1 VELFPLLLLAL
12 AFVALVVLPAR
23 ARKRQQ
29 NQTQSALA
37 VGVPVTMAGGVY
49 ATVAG
54 LDDPATIQVEIAPG
68 VVVTYARQA
77 VIQVR
82 QPAGLDADAVPG
94 PVVTGERVVDPV
106 ADQTPARDDRPGDG
120 STGKTL

>member
-1 VELFPLLLLAL
+1 VELFPLLLLVL

-37 VGVPVTMAGGVY
+37 IGVPVTMAGGVH

-54 LDDPATIQVEIAPG
+54 LDDPDTIQVEVAPG

-82 QPAGLDADAVPG
+82 QPAGAAG
-94 PVVTGERVVDPV
+94 PVLPGQTVSGPGVDPAV
-106 ADQTPARDDRPGDG
+106 AEMPARDDRPGDG
-120 STGKTL
+120 TSGKTL

>member
-1 VELFPLLLLAL
+1 MELFPLLLLVL

-54 LDDPATIQVEIAPG
+54 LDDPATVQVEIAPG

-77 VIQVR
+77 VVQVR
-82 QPAGLDADAVPG
+82 QP
-94 PVVTGERVVDPV
+94 VVTGPVDPAVDPV
-106 ADQTPARDDRPGDG
+106 ADELPARDDRPGDG
-120 STGKTL
+120 PSGKTL

>member
-1 VELFPLLLLAL
+1 
-12 AFVALVVLPAR
+12 
-23 ARKRQQ
+23 
-29 NQTQSALA
+29 
-37 VGVPVTMAGGVY
+37 MAGGVY

-82 QPAGLDADAVPG
+82 QPAGAVPG
-94 PVVTGERVVDPV
+94 PVVTGDTVVEAVD
-106 ADQTPARDDRPGDG
+106 DTPARDDRPGDG
-120 STGKTL
+120 TSGKTL

>member
-1 VELFPLLLLAL
+1 MELFPLLLLAL

-37 VGVPVTMAGGVY
+37 IGVPVTMAGGVH

-82 QPAGLDADAVPG
+82 QPLGEVAG
-94 PVVTGERVVDPV
+94 PVVTGETVVDP
-106 ADQTPARDDRPGDG
+106 ALDDTSARDDRPGDG
-120 STGKTL
+120 TSGKTL

>member
-12 AFVALVVLPAR
+12 AFVALIVLPAR

-37 VGVPVTMAGGVY
+37 IGVPVTMAGGVY
-49 ATVAG
+49 GTVAG
-54 LDDPATIQVEIAPG
+54 LGDPATIQVEIAPG

-77 VIQVR
+77 VVQVR
-82 QPAGLDADAVPG
+82 QPAVTG
-94 PVVTGERVVDPV
+94 PVVDPAVDPAV
-106 ADQTPARDDRPGDG
+106 DPGVDDLPGRDDRPGDG
-120 STGKTL
+120 PSGKTL

>member
-1 VELFPLLLLAL
+1 MELFPLLLLAL

-37 VGVPVTMAGGVY
+37 IGVPVVMAGGVY

-82 QPAGLDADAVPG
+82 QPAGLAGDAVPG
-94 PVVTGERVVDPV
+94 PVVTGETVVDPA
-106 ADQTPARDDRPGDG
+106 ADQTRARDDRPGDG

>member
-1 VELFPLLLLAL
+1 MELFPLLLLVL

-29 NQTQSALA
+29 NQTQSALTI
-37 VGVPVTMAGGVY
+37 GVPVIMAGGVH

-54 LDDPATIQVEIAPG
+54 LDDPATVQVEIAPG

-77 VIQVR
+77 VLQVR
-82 QPAGLDADAVPG
+82 PPAGEVPG
-94 PVVTGERVVDPV
+94 PVVTGETVVDPAV
-106 ADQTPARDDRPGDG
+106 DPSVDETSARDDRRGDG
-120 STGKTL
+120 SSGKTL

>member
-1 VELFPLLLLAL
+1 MELFPLLLLVL
-12 AFVALVVLPAR
+12 AFVALIVLPAR

-54 LDDPATIQVEIAPG
+54 LDDPATVQVEIAPG

-77 VIQVR
+77 VVQVR
-82 QPAGLDADAVPG
+82 QPA
-94 PVVTGERVVDPV
+94 VTGPVVDPV
-106 ADQTPARDDRPGDG
+106 VDPVVEEAPARDDRPGDG

>member
-1 VELFPLLLLAL
+1 MELFPLLLLVL

-37 VGVPVTMAGGVY
+37 LGVPVTMAGGVY

-77 VIQVR
+77 VVQVR
-82 QPAGLDADAVPG
+82 QPVVTG
-94 PVVTGERVVDPV
+94 PVVDPAVDPV
-106 ADQTPARDDRPGDG
+106 ADEWPARDDRPGDG
-120 STGKTL
+120 PPGKTL

>member
-1 VELFPLLLLAL
+1 MELFPLLLLVL

-37 VGVPVTMAGGVY
+37 VGVPVTMAGGLY

-54 LDDPATIQVEIAPG
+54 LDDPATVQVEIAPG

-77 VIQVR
+77 VVQVR
-82 QPAGLDADAVPG
+82 QPAVPG
-94 PVVTGERVVDPV
+94 PIVDPVVDPV
-106 ADQTPARDDRPGDG
+106 VEEAPTRDDRPGDG
-120 STGKTL
+120 PTGKTL

>member
-12 AFVALVVLPAR
+12 VFVVLIVLPAR

-37 VGVPVTMAGGVY
+37 IGVPVTMAGGVY

-54 LDDPATIQVEIAPG
+54 LDDPDTIQVEIAPG

-82 QPAGLDADAVPG
+82 QPAGQVPG
-94 PVVTGERVVDPV
+94 PVVPGETVVDP
-106 ADQTPARDDRPGDG
+106 AAGETPARDDRPGDG
-120 STGKTL
+120 TSGKTL

>member
-12 AFVALVVLPAR
+12 VFVVLIVLPAR
-23 ARKRQQ
+23 ARKRQA
-29 NQTQSALA
+29 NQTQAALA
-37 VGVPVTMAGGVY
+37 IGVPVTMAGGVY

-82 QPAGLDADAVPG
+82 QPAGAVPG
-94 PVVTGERVVDPV
+94 PVVTGDTVVEAVD
-106 ADQTPARDDRPGDG
+106 DTPARDDRPGDG
-120 STGKTL
+120 TSGKTL

>member
-1 VELFPLLLLAL
+1 VELFPLLLLVL

-37 VGVPVTMAGGVY
+37 IGVPVVMAGGVH

-54 LDDPATIQVEIAPG
+54 LDDPETVQVEVAPG

-77 VIQVR
+77 VLQVR
-82 QPAGLDADAVPG
+82 PPAGGVAG
-94 PVVTGERVVDPV
+94 PVGTGETMVDPAV
-106 ADQTPARDDRPGDG
+106 DPAVDETARDDRRGDG
-120 STGKTL
+120 SSGKTL

>member
-1 VELFPLLLLAL
+1 VELFPLLLLVL

-37 VGVPVTMAGGVY
+37 IGVPVTMAGGVY

-54 LDDPATIQVEIAPG
+54 LDDPETVQVEIAPG

-82 QPAGLDADAVPG
+82 RPAGAVPG
-94 PVVTGERVVDPV
+94 PLATGEAVADPVVDP
-106 ADQTPARDDRPGDG
+106 AAGETPLRDDRPGDG
-120 STGKTL
+120 TSGKTL

>member
-1 VELFPLLLLAL
+1 MELFPLLLLVL

-37 VGVPVTMAGGVY
+37 IGVPVTMAGGVY
-49 ATVAG
+49 GTVAG
-54 LDDPATIQVEIAPG
+54 LDDPATIQVQIAPG

-77 VIQVR
+77 VLQVR
-82 QPAGLDADAVPG
+82 PVAGEVPG
-94 PVVTGERVVDPV
+94 PVATGETVVEPAPDET
-106 ADQTPARDDRPGDG
+106 TPRDDRPGDG
-120 STGKTL
+120 PTGKTL